1 MKDRFNQLFESL
13 QYILSKGDRANYIM
27 LSSADDDDKVKVN
40 QYGNEYM
47 LLAMY
52 MTHVRHMIDLGR
64 MNRGEVV
71 ALITNFIFGVGEDD
85 D

>member
-1 MKDRFNQLFESL
+1 MKDRFNKLFESL

-27 LSSADDDDKVKVN
+27 ISSADDDDKVRVN

-64 MNRGEVV
+64 MSRGEVT
-71 ALITNFIFGVGEDD
+71 ALITNFIFGAGEDD

>member
-1 MKDRFNQLFESL
+1 MKDRFNKLFESL

-64 MNRGEVV
+64 MSREEVV
-71 ALITNFIFGVGEDD
+71 ALITNFIFGADEDD